1 MVEQPERLTDN
12 DAFRESTIS
21 VTATRVTV
29 DQNEDVQFT
38 FSAVPE
44 LARELPITLTL
55 AETGDF
61 LAVDPSTQTNITLP
75 ANTSATNTYI
85 ESYTTKSANGDFE
98 ADSTVTLTISDVA
111 GYVVDSSANSA
122 SVVIHDADT
131 PTGISVLAI
140 SESVTEDSGK
150 TADFLIK
157 SDQFSTSARKINVNI
172 DDGVANFIANPGN
185 SIETIPANSR
195 SLLLPVRIVP
205 DSVFEANGKITV
217 SILDAGGSSDTYS
230 LASTDTTAT
239 VLVLDDD
246 TPSSPSDPNAGIS
259 IVTIEDSVS
268 ESGTANF
275 QVTAKTVSSSDRTI
289 RLMVDDG
296 TADYIDIDN
305 QHSRYNYDKMTK
317 VFLVT
322 LPINHQTV
330 TLSVN
335 LIDDSKYEANG
346 IITATV
352 LADSNT
358 ANPAY
363 ELASTNITATVTVE
377 DNDSVVPILSI
388 SSGAAGEIGT
398 GVTEGFSFKF
408 KVRSN
413 KVITGSTLPI
423 VVSAEDGTA
432 SLGLAIVGTKEIAVG
447 SQETEFTVTMGS
459 GADVAPASNVSIV
472 VSLAEHDDYDTNPAK
487 ESISIKVKDN
497 DSPSVSN
504 PTISISGPHYVA
516 EGSTFD
522 FILTPSHRPSSDI
535 TVNVDVNSTQG
546 NFLAPNQIS
555 TATINSGAD
564 QGRLAVSTTAEAA
577 PNTAGRITAEIIEGK
592 GYALSV
598 AEAPRNFEV
607 VVLDALPVISLSAPD
622 SVDED
627 DGTFDITLTSNITL
641 VANHPI
647 NITTLVV
654 DDSAGQSFDYFDS
667 IPTTPIVIDHS
678 SLNRTITVPVT
689 LVTNNT
695 YNGWGEITATLTNG
709 LDYTVASDANTESVE
724 IVDDDTAPHSV
735 SISAPA
741 SVVEGQ
747 SIKIK
752 LVTSPALSNG
762 ESLSVDLQVADV
774 TGNYLNYS
782 SIPITITDANSSS
795 TIVTIPTRDDS
806 ANNGNGEISLTIV
819 RGDGYE
825 RGTIFTKNVTILDK
839 AVLPVVTISAVN
851 AGPIDEGETA
861 VFTLSAT
868 PNPTEKIMVSVDV
881 KHAQGTTGNFLDL
894 DDIKVHPVSVSTSGS
909 GTLEI
914 TTISDAITE
923 PSGSIQAT
931 LQSDPKGDL
940 ESVNRT
946 TSSTYLIGTT
956 PAPATVAITDN
967 DNAGLPSVTISGDD
981 SIGEGATA
989 TFTLA
994 ADSIGSNSLSVSV
1007 RITRAGSFFAE
1018 GTVLT
1023 TTSTYSIPT
1032 DGATPG
1038 RLEIEVDS
1046 VQDGEDEVDGSIT
1059 ARVLSDPL
1067 ATDTYSVGE
1076 NSSHITTIVDDDD
1089 SNLPSISISAG
1100 PKVTEGS
1107 GADAVFTITATQ
1119 ADTAVS
1125 VNVSVQV
1132 SEVGNFL
1139 FTAAGTR
1146 TIPVTVGGNT
1156 PMSEAIKNDND
1167 DEVDGS
1173 ITATILI
1180 DNDGSKDYSL
1190 GAVTSETIQIKDDD
1204 VPILSI
1210 EDGVMVTE
1218 SDTPGSPAYAKFTIS
1233 TPIEPLTNNFRIQYT
1248 PVSTNFVVDSGDK
1261 QTSNQLNFG
1270 DADGDNIFTA
1280 ELRVEID
1287 SDDIKETNQRLKVTL
1302 NADTASPAKYA
1313 VTGTESAK
1321 SATVFVVDDDA
1332 LIPEL
1337 SFVSI
1342 STPIAESAGNAEFTI
1357 LADQDPGREIEVY
1370 YTPAEVGDGDFLTDA
1385 VASESSVLVSFT
1397 DDGTLVTGTF
1407 TVALDNDNIGEPTGM
1422 IKVSL
1427 NTDSALVQTY
1437 TVVSGDA
1444 NSETVTILDNDAPT
1458 LTITPKDQLVTEIDS
1473 ASFPAKARYTVSSA
1487 VEPATRN
1494 FKIQYTPVSTNFA
1507 VNSGTKQLSKVL
1519 NFSDSDNDGIFEAE
1533 LEVEIAHDTTA
1544 EVNEDLTVTL
1554 NPDTVGSE
1562 KYFVGLPASASV
1574 FVADN
1579 DAEIPELSL
1588 EDVTGLVAEGDN
1600 RVIFTVVA
1608 DEDPERAIDVYYTPA
1623 EVDGGDFLTDAVAT
1637 KTSSTVR
1644 FDALSDKVWGTF
1656 SVALDNDARAED
1668 NGKIKVTLNA
1678 DEADPKTYTVVAGD
1692 ASSAEANILDNDAPS
1707 ISISSSKDNGVVTEG
1722 GNFTF
1727 TLRAHPAPD
1736 STITVGI
1743 TAIQSITGHLG
1754 TLTGPNS
1761 NAITLNSEGSAQV
1774 DIGTSGS
1781 TEVTVTTTNDTSDKR
1796 NGEISVSLDSVSSGD
1811 YSIPQNSAEHS
1822 VVVKIA
1828 DAVAPIISITSDQDD
1843 SHITE
1848 GENFTFKLEADII
1861 PLNLISVDLDIT
1873 DGNLGHFKSVTPT
1886 EPVTIHNVKFVD
1898 VTLATNNTTVATHGE
1913 IAVSFNTTN
1922 ISGYT
1927 TSTSDNSISVQIKDS
1942 VNPVVSIATTQI
1954 DGIVTEGGSF
1964 TFTLTANPVPF
1975 SAISVDIT
1983 AVDGGTSHLHS
1994 LVNSDSSNVTV
2005 AADGSAEIGIG
2016 TDGSTTITVV
2026 TLDDGNNKRHGAIDI
2041 SLDTVTD
2048 PEASYSVSTTTSQQ
2062 AIQVKV
2068 KDKVKPELS
2077 ISSTSNNGKV
2087 SEGSNFTFS
2096 LSTSPP
2102 PISAITV
2109 NINVTEFVTTGHI
2122 GALTDSDSNTITVS
2136 NEGVAEIEI
2145 GTGGTTQITVATNN
2159 DTANQRHGEIK
2170 IALVDGTYT
2179 DYGVSTTASEKVVQV
2194 KVEDLVAPVLSISPA
2209 NDDSHIIEG
2218 GSFRFRIEA
2227 NIVPLTPISV
2237 KLEIDDHESG
2247 HYKSVTPTAPI
2258 AMDNVDSVLVTLA
2271 TNDTTAEEHSE
2282 IDVSIDT
2289 SNVTTYS
2296 ASDNDAISIGI
2307 EDSVKPEISISSTK
2321 NNGLVTEGGSFT
2333 FTLTADPAPF
2343 SPILIDVT
2351 AVDAGTGHLGTLTD
2365 SASNTISVEA
2375 DGSAQVE
2382 IGTGGTAKVTVTTLN
2397 DTTNVRHGVIDVSLD
2412 DDVTDADYE
2421 VATDPE
2427 SDEDEISLSAIQVKI
2442 KDKTAPVISI
2452 SAVKNVQSITEG
2464 GSFVFRIEANIVPL
2478 TPISVKLDID
2488 DGDTDHYSLIAPN
2501 GPIPMHNVQFVDVSL
2516 ITTNTNTVEH
2526 GEIEVSI
2533 DDTNT
2538 TTYSASLLNDSITM
2552 GIVDSVK
2559 PVVSISSSKN
2569 SDRVKEGTEF
2579 TFRLTAE
2586 PAPFNSIMV
2595 DILAEETVV
2604 GHLGAS
2610 FAGPGSSTISLASD
2624 GSAQVEIGK
2633 DGSTD
2638 VTVNVVN
2645 DTNNQR
2651 HGEIDVSL
2659 KEVNNA
2665 DYEVIVDSTKK
2676 TIGVTIEDAKPPIIS
2691 ITSEQDDGHIT
2702 EGASFAFK
2710 LKANIV
2716 PLTAI
2721 SVDLE
2726 IEDEHGHFKE
2736 ITPSK
2741 PIQMDN
2747 VTEANVV
2754 LATNDTSTEAH
2765 GKIEVSIKVTDATYS
2780 ESGTNNSITVGIKD
2794 TIKPIV
2800 SISIEPDDKIVGEGN
2815 SFTFSLSA
2823 VPAPNE
2829 PILVDLSANDQDT
2842 GHIGEITYAD
2852 ADATPITRE
2861 LDGSI
2866 QVEIGISGSVEIS
2879 VSTNND
2885 TSNKRNGLI
2894 QISLTDLTEENRVFY
2909 AISGDSIKQEIAVK
2923 IEDKIAPVVSVTT
2936 TNTGLS
2942 VTEGEQF
2949 VFRVES
2955 DLEILT
2961 PISVKLDI
2969 SSDSGHF
2976 NQTTPA
2982 VPIELIN
2989 VDFIEVTL
2997 TTNNTTAVEHGE
3009 ISISINTTDVS
3020 TYTKSTSNS
3029 SLNVRI
3035 RDSVIPVV
3043 SITSE
3048 LNDGVVTEGE
3058 KFEFIISADP
3068 VPVEPIFVEFTAVD
3082 VYLTGHFGTLSSTS
3096 PVEIGTEGSAKII
3109 VSTNLD
3115 DQLFR
3120 HGEIRVTLDNVVNAD
3135 YKLATDQSSKLINV
3149 HVKDIVDPVVSITS
3163 ESDGRSV
3170 TEGGEFDFSLS
3181 VSPAPV
3187 IPIFVVLN
3195 IDDENS
3201 GYFRAL
3207 TASNPVELDGKN
3219 PVEVTLFTK
3228 AVRILDDPGSISVQI
3243 GSAENGEYTVS
3254 RLDRAIRV
3262 TVDKLIVH
3270 RVSITPHNQNLTAVE
3285 GESIRFSLTVSPA
3298 LKEPIRVSLRA
3309 IDKRNTGHF
3318 VSFLGPDQI
3327 LIRTDGYAEGA
3338 VSTRNISDK
3347 IGPGI
3352 IEIEILPGDDYEP
3365 SRTTGKIEVIV
3376 LDKINPEL
3384 REVFVEAEQP
3394 SLNNPEFVVFNFRA
3408 IPASLEDIKVGILVT
3423 QHGGAIRWRA
3433 PTTIIVRDRKRVAI
3447 PVNKKISFESN
3458 PEISV
3463 MVLDQPHYIA
3473 GSEIEKVTIQRDNVS
3488 QNQGDEARVAIASQ
3502 VADLVLKIQ
3511 NDNTLIPETTSSE
3524 INPSTRP
3531 IVSIT
3536 AVVNTIQEG
3545 ESAKFRISSMQPLNN
3560 SISIQVD
3567 QSGDFLSAI
3576 PPTQYSLNG
3585 RNEAILNL
3593 ATTDDQIAEPD
3604 GSITVTITYGRD
3616 YFLAEGSSSASVT
3629 VTDLTDRAA
3638 RQQQIVSNI
3647 EQLLPQINQAESE
3660 ILNETLTNRILSIN
3674 TETRN
3679 SYFHLGGQQNIQD
3692 LITTTGETINK
3703 NDILVRKL
3711 LDQSSFELNV
3721 VPDSGFVNSIS
3732 AWGQSNFR
3740 NLNTVN
3746 RGTGDLGAG
3755 ELFNGQLGFDSEL
3768 RPDLITGLSTS
3779 ITRTSIDLDSTNL
3792 GDIEFLTSST
3802 QFNPY
3807 IGWASADSSSELRS
3821 MFGIGF
3827 GEIVA
3832 NQRGFDSSSFDS
3844 ELYSFAVNGRVGLFG
3859 EQESAKVD
3867 FTGQTSL
3874 KNILVRG
3881 KGDFNNEIELNSRF
3895 TRLAL
3900 EGLHNFDP
3908 INGVTLSP
3916 NSSIG
3921 VIAMESAD
3929 ESVLLSELTGG
3940 FEYIST
3946 LGLEVIGDGR
3956 IYSRQLGQID
3966 EWKLSGSFSYDRYH
3980 DNLGLVLTVSSEYCS
3995 NCKTDSERMFS
4006 GSTSLISNLADLRE
4020 GGFGI
4025 DSNQISSEIGYG
4037 VQLGEDIGKL
4047 NPFVAI
4053 EFSGDEI
4060 TQRQIGG
4067 RVSMNSNIE
4076 FELIGTHDSNLGL
4089 SEDYNLKFSGT
4100 LNW

>member
-1 MVEQPERLTDN
+1 M
-12 DAFRESTIS
+12 
-21 VTATRVTV
+21 
-29 DQNEDVQFT
+29 
-38 FSAVPE
+38 
-44 LARELPITLTL
+44 
-55 AETGDF
+55 
-61 LAVDPSTQTNITLP
+61 
-75 ANTSATNTYI
+75 
-85 ESYTTKSANGDFE
+85 
-98 ADSTVTLTISDVA
+98 
-111 GYVVDSSANSA
+111 
-122 SVVIHDADT
+122 
-131 PTGISVLAI
+131 
-140 SESVTEDSGK
+140 
-150 TADFLIK
+150 
-157 SDQFSTSARKINVNI
+157 
-172 DDGVANFIANPGN
+172 
-185 SIETIPANSR
+185 
-195 SLLLPVRIVP
+195 
-205 DSVFEANGKITV
+205 
-217 SILDAGGSSDTYS
+217 
-230 LASTDTTAT
+230 
-239 VLVLDDD
+239 
-246 TPSSPSDPNAGIS
+246 
-259 IVTIEDSVS
+259 
-268 ESGTANF
+268 
-275 QVTAKTVSSSDRTI
+275 
-289 RLMVDDG
+289 
-296 TADYIDIDN
+296 
-305 QHSRYNYDKMTK
+305 
-317 VFLVT
+317 
-322 LPINHQTV
+322 
-330 TLSVN
+330 
-335 LIDDSKYEANG
+335 
-346 IITATV
+346 
-352 LADSNT
+352 
-358 ANPAY
+358 
-363 ELASTNITATVTVE
+363 
-377 DNDSVVPILSI
+377 
-388 SSGAAGEIGT
+388 
-398 GVTEGFSFKF
+398 
-408 KVRSN
+408 
-413 KVITGSTLPI
+413 
-423 VVSAEDGTA
+423 
-432 SLGLAIVGTKEIAVG
+432 
-447 SQETEFTVTMGS
+447 
-459 GADVAPASNVSIV
+459 
-472 VSLAEHDDYDTNPAK
+472 
-487 ESISIKVKDN
+487 
-497 DSPSVSN
+497 
-504 PTISISGPHYVA
+504 
-516 EGSTFD
+516 
-522 FILTPSHRPSSDI
+522 
-535 TVNVDVNSTQG
+535 
-546 NFLAPNQIS
+546 
-555 TATINSGAD
+555 
-564 QGRLAVSTTAEAA
+564 
-577 PNTAGRITAEIIEGK
+577 
-592 GYALSV
+592 
-598 AEAPRNFEV
+598 
-607 VVLDALPVISLSAPD
+607 
-622 SVDED
+622 
-627 DGTFDITLTSNITL
+627 
-641 VANHPI
+641 
-647 NITTLVV
+647 
-654 DDSAGQSFDYFDS
+654 
-667 IPTTPIVIDHS
+667 
-678 SLNRTITVPVT
+678 
-689 LVTNNT
+689 
-695 YNGWGEITATLTNG
+695 
-709 LDYTVASDANTESVE
+709 
-724 IVDDDTAPHSV
+724 
-735 SISAPA
+735 
-741 SVVEGQ
+741 
-747 SIKIK
+747 
-752 LVTSPALSNG
+752 
-762 ESLSVDLQVADV
+762 
-774 TGNYLNYS
+774 
-782 SIPITITDANSSS
+782 
-795 TIVTIPTRDDS
+795 
-806 ANNGNGEISLTIV
+806 ISLTIE

-825 RGTIFTKNVTILDK
+825 RGSTFTKNVTILDK

-851 AGPIDEGETA
+851 VGPIDEGETA

-881 KHAQGTTGNFLDL
+881 KHAQGTTGNFLDS

-923 PSGSIQAT
+923 ASGSIQAT
-931 LQSDPKGDL
+931 LQSDPKGDPD
-940 ESVNRT
+940 SVDRT

-956 PAPATVAITDN
+956 ATPATVAITDN

-1007 RITRAGSFFAE
+1007 RITRVGSFFAE

-1023 TTSTYSIPT
+1023 TTRTYLIPP

-1038 RLEIEVDS
+1038 RLEIEVDT

-1100 PKVTEGS
+1100 PEVTEGS
-1107 GADAVFTITATQ
+1107 GADAVFTISATQ

-1180 DNDGSKDYSL
+1180 DNDGNKDYSL

-1270 DADGDNIFTA
+1270 DADGDNIYTA
-1280 ELRVEID
+1280 ELRVEIV
-1287 SDDIKETNQRLKVTL
+1287 SDDIKEMNQNLKVTL
-1302 NADTASPAKYA
+1302 NDDSASPAKYS
-1313 VTGTESAK
+1313 VTETESER

-1332 LIPEL
+1332 PIPEL
-1337 SFVSI
+1337 SFASI
-1342 STPIAESAGNAEFTI
+1342 STPIAESANTVEFTI
-1357 LADQDPGREIEVY
+1357 VADQDPVRDIVVY
-1370 YTPAEVGDGDFLTDA
+1370 YTPAEVGGGDFLTDA
-1385 VASESSVLVSFT
+1385 VAAESSTTVPFT

-1407 TVALDNDNIGEPTGM
+1407 TVTLDNDNTGEPTGM
-1422 IKVSL
+1422 IKVTL

-1444 NSETVTILDNDAPT
+1444 SSETVTILDNDAPT
-1458 LTITPKDQLVTEIDS
+1458 LTITAKDNLVTEIDS
-1473 ASFPAKARYTVSSA
+1473 DISPATARYTISSA

-1494 FKIQYTPVSTNFA
+1494 FKIHYTPVSTNFA
-1507 VNSGTKQLSKVL
+1507 VNSGTKQLSKEDL
-1519 NFSDSDNDGIFEAE
+1519 TFADPDNDGIFEAE
-1533 LEVEIAHDTTA
+1533 LEVEIAHDTRA
-1544 EVNEDLTVTL
+1544 EVNENLTVTL

-1562 KYFVGLPASASV
+1562 RYFVGSPASASV

-1623 EVDGGDFLTDAVAT
+1623 EVDGGDFLTDAVAA

-1644 FDALSDKVWGTF
+1644 FDARSDKVWGTF
-1656 SVALDNDARAED
+1656 SVALDNDTRAED

-1678 DEADPKTYTVVAGD
+1678 DEADPITYTVVAGTG
-1692 ASSAEANILDNDAPS
+1692 SSAQANILDNDAPS
-1707 ISISSSKDNGVVTEG
+1707 ISITSSKNNGVVTEG
-1722 GNFTF
+1722 GDFVF
-1727 TLRAHPAPD
+1727 TLQAHPAPD

-1761 NAITLNSEGSAQV
+1761 SAITLNSEGGAQV

-1781 TEVTVTTTNDTSDKR
+1781 TEVTVSTINDTNNKR
-1796 NGEISVSLDSVSSGD
+1796 NGEISVSLDSVSNGN
-1811 YSIPQNSAEHS
+1811 YSIPQNSAEQS

-1828 DAVAPIISITSDQDD
+1828 DAVAPIISITSDDD
-1843 SHITE
+1843 GSYITE
-1848 GENFTFKLEADII
+1848 GENITFKLEADII
-1861 PLNLISVDLDIT
+1861 PLNSISVDLDIT

-1886 EPVTIHNVKFVD
+1886 EPVTIHNVKLVD
-1898 VTLATNNTTVATHGE
+1898 VTLATNNTTTVTHGE
-1913 IAVSFNTTN
+1913 IAVSFDTTN
-1922 ISGYT
+1922 VAGYS
-1927 TSTSDNSISVQIKDS
+1927 TSTTDDSISVRIKDS
-1942 VNPVVSIATTQI
+1942 VNPVISIATTQP

-1975 SAISVDIT
+1975 SAFSVDIT

-2005 AADGSAEIGIG
+2005 AADGSAEIGMG

-2102 PISAITV
+2102 PISAIMV
-2109 NINVTEFVTTGHI
+2109 NVNVTDFLATSHL

-2159 DTANQRHGEIK
+2159 DTTNQRHGEIK

-2258 AMDNVDSVLVTLA
+2258 AMDNVDSVLVTIA

-2397 DTTNVRHGVIDVSLD
+2397 DTTNVRHGIIDVSLD

-2478 TPISVKLDID
+2478 TPITVKLDID

-2516 ITTNTNTVEH
+2516 ITANTDTVEH

-2538 TTYSASLLNDSITM
+2538 ITYSASLLNDSITL

-2559 PVVSISSSKN
+2559 PVVSISSSN
-2569 SDRVKEGTEF
+2569 NNGIVKEGTAF
-2579 TFRLTAE
+2579 TFKLTAV
-2586 PAPFNSIMV
+2586 PAPFAPILV

-2604 GHLGAS
+2604 GHLGTS
-2610 FAGPGSSTISLASD
+2610 FTGPNSSTISVASD
-2624 GSAQVEIGK
+2624 GSAQVNIGK
-2633 DGSTD
+2633 DGFTD

-2645 DTNNQR
+2645 DTANQR
-2651 HGEIDVSL
+2651 HGEIEVSL

-2665 DYEVIVDSTKK
+2665 DYEVNVDSTKK
-2676 TIGVTIEDAKPPIIS
+2676 TIGVEIEDAKAPIIS
-2691 ITSEQDDGHIT
+2691 ITSEQDGGYIT
-2702 EGASFAFK
+2702 EGLSFAFK

-2747 VTEANVV
+2747 VTEANVI
-2754 LATNDTSTEAH
+2754 LATNDTSTAVH
-2765 GKIEVSIKVTDATYS
+2765 GEIEVSIKVADATYS

-2794 TIKPIV
+2794 TIKPKV
-2800 SISIEPDDKIVGEGN
+2800 SISIEPDDKIVDEGN
-2815 SFTFSLSA
+2815 SFTFSLSAVPAPFEPIIVDITAIDVNDTGHLGALMDSDENVISVGSEDGTAQVEIGTGGLSQFTLKTNNDSVNKQHGDIKISLKSVTNNADYQVTTTPSEQAVQVNVEDLVAPVISITSIKDGKSITEGESFIFSLESDLIVLTPIMVKLVASDTTQNLGDFYQIVNQKNLPIAMHNVDSVDVTFESILTEGINHNQIEISINDTDETTYSASDTQGSIIVKIRDSVIPVVSIESDDNNDVVSEGDRFTFTLTA

-2852 ADATPITRE
+2852 ADATAITRDTD
-2861 LDGSI
+2861 DGSI
-2866 QVEIGISGSVEIS
+2866 QVEIGIGGSVVVS
-2879 VSTNND
+2879 VSTKND
-2885 TSNKRNGLI
+2885 TSNKRNGQI
-2894 QISLTDLTEENRVFY
+2894 DISLTELTEENEVFY
-2909 AISGDSIKQEIAVK
+2909 AISEDSNKQEIVVK
-2923 IEDKIAPVVSVTT
+2923 IEDKIAPVVSVSTA
-2936 TNTGLS
+2936 NPGQS
-2942 VTEGEQF
+2942 VTEGDPF
-2949 VFRVES
+2949 IFRVES
-2955 DLEILT
+2955 DLEILS
-2961 PISVKLDI
+2961 PISVKLNI
-2969 SSDSGHF
+2969 SSESGHF
-2976 NQTTPA
+2976 NQITPTA
-2982 VPIELIN
+2982 PIELID
-2989 VDFIEVTL
+2989 VDFKEVTL
-2997 TTNNTTAVEHGE
+2997 TTNNTTVEEHGE

-3029 SLNVRI
+3029 SLIVRI

-3043 SITSE
+3043 SIISE

-3058 KFEFIISADP
+3058 KFEFLILADP
-3068 VPVEPIFVEFTAVD
+3068 APIEPISVEFTAVD
-3082 VYLTGHFGTLSSTS
+3082 VYLTGHLGTLSSTS

-3135 YKLATDQSSKLINV
+3135 YKLATGLGSKLINV

-3243 GSAENGEYTVS
+3243 GSAENGEYAVS
-3254 RLDRAIRV
+3254 RLDRAISV
-3262 TVDKLIVH
+3262 TVDKEIVH

-3309 IDKRNTGHF
+3309 IDKRSTGHF

-3338 VSTRNISDK
+3338 VSTRNINDK

-3376 LDKINPEL
+3376 LDKIEPEL
-3384 REVFVEAEQP
+3384 REVFVEAERP

-3408 IPASLEDIKVGILVT
+3408 IPASLDDIKVGILVT
-3423 QHGGAIRWRA
+3423 QQGGAIRWRA

-3447 PVNKKISFESN
+3447 PINKEIDFESN

-3473 GSEIEKVTIQRDNVS
+3473 GSEIAKVTIRRDNVS
-3488 QNQGDEARVAIASQ
+3488 QNQGDDARIAIASQ

-3511 NDNTLIPETTSSE
+3511 NDNLLVPETTSSE

-3545 ESAKFRISSMQPLNN
+3545 ESAQFRISSMQPLNN

-3567 QSGDFLSAI
+3567 QSGDFLSAT
-3576 PPTQYSLNG
+3576 PPIQYSLNG
-3585 RNEAILNL
+3585 KNEAILDL

-3604 GSITVTITYGRD
+3604 GSITVTITYGRG
-3616 YFLAEGSSSASVT
+3616 YAIAEGSSSASVT
-3629 VTDLTDRAA
+3629 VTDFTDRAA
-3638 RQQQIVSNI
+3638 RQQHIVSNI

-3660 ILNETLTNRILSIN
+3660 ILNETLTSRIQSFN
-3674 TETRN
+3674 SETRN
-3679 SYFHLGGQQNIQD
+3679 SYFHLGGQQSIQD

-3711 LDQSSFELNV
+3711 LNQSSFELNV

-3768 RPDLITGLSTS
+3768 RPDLIAGLSTS

-3792 GDIEFLTSST
+3792 GDIQFLTSST

-3807 IGWASADSSSELRS
+3807 IGWASADSSTELRS

-3832 NQRGFDSSSFDS
+3832 NQSGFDSSSFDS
-3844 ELYSFAVNGRVGLFG
+3844 ELYSFAVNGRVGLLG
-3859 EQESAKVD
+3859 EQESTKVD
-3867 FTGQTSL
+3867 LTGQTNL
-3874 KNILVRG
+3874 KNISVRG
-3881 KGDFNNEIELNSRF
+3881 KGDFDHEIELNSRF
-3895 TRLAL
+3895 TRLAF
-3900 EGLHNFDP
+3900 EGLHNIDHL
-3908 INGVTLSP
+3908 NGVTLTP
-3916 NSSIG
+3916 KSSVA
-3921 VIAMESAD
+3921 VIEMKSAD
-3929 ESVLLSELTGG
+3929 ETGVLSELAGG

-3946 LGLEVIGDGR
+3946 LGFEVNGDGQ
-3956 IYSRQLGQID
+3956 IYSKQLGQID
-3966 EWKLSGSFSYDRYH
+3966 EWKLSGSFSYDRNH
-3980 DNLGLVLTVSSEYCS
+3980 DNLGLAMTVSSVYCS
-3995 NCKTDSERMFS
+3995 ECTSDSERMFS
-4006 GSTSLISNLADLRE
+4006 GNKSLISNLAELSE

-4025 DSNQISSEIGYG
+4025 NSNQITSEVGYG
-4037 VQLGEDIGKL
+4037 VKLGDDIGKL
-4047 NPFVAI
+4047 NPFAAI
-4053 EFSGDEI
+4053 EFSSGKI
-4060 TQRQIGG
+4060 TQRKFGG
-4067 RVSMNSNIE
+4067 RISTNSNIE
-4076 FELIGTHDSNLGL
+4076 FELVGTHNSKLGL
-4089 SEDYNLKFSGT
+4089 NEDYSLRFKGA